1 MWITFDEKHLQRD
14 SHAAELYKTLGHT
27 GAGDADLHERRIEH
41 GGLAKMKSTPT
52 FKYELFLSL
61 KIGIPLVG
69 PSIGVH
75 TRCELW

>member
-41 GGLAKMKSTPT
+41 GGLAKMKSIPT
-52 FKYELFLSL
+52 N
-61 KIGIPLVG
+61 IQI
-69 PSIGVH
+69 
-75 TRCELW
+75 